1 MAKYLSHDT
10 KDLAILKKV
19 ISMLKNFLKFN
30 DGNNFAK
37 RISTFLKPKKV
48 RMKKKEHTEN
58 TKADKDKTVDSSLD
72 YQTDSEN
79 SESKFSATEE
89 QQTEDAE
96 SLVLDEKA
104 LLEAKIAEL
113 ETSKKELNDK
123 YLRLSAEFDNYRKR
137 TLRER
142 MELTKTAAESV
153 MLSILPVTDDFERAI
168 HSIEQGMDFEA
179 TKEGILLIYNKFKE
193 FNKQNGIS
201 EIEAEG
207 KVFDTDLHEALTK
220 IPAPTEEM
228 KGKIVDVIQK
238 GYYLN
243 DKVIRFAKVVVGE

>member
-1 MAKYLSHDT
+1 
-10 KDLAILKKV
+10 
-19 ISMLKNFLKFN
+19 
-30 DGNNFAK
+30 
-37 RISTFLKPKKV
+37 
-48 RMKKKEHTEN
+48 MKKKDYKEN
-58 TKADKDKTVDSSLD
+58 TKAGKDKVVNLN
-72 YQTDSEN
+72 TDN
-79 SESKFSATEE
+79 QKSA
-89 QQTEDAE
+89 EDAVATASE
-96 SLVLDEKA
+96 TENEELPIEELPILDEKQ
-104 LLEAKIAEL
+104 LLEAKVAEL
-113 ETSKKELNDK
+113 ESANKEITDK

-179 TKEGILLIYNKFKE
+179 VKEGLLLIYNKFKE
-193 FNKQNGIS
+193 FNKQNGIT
-201 EIEAEG
+201 EIEADG
-207 KVFDTDLHEALTK
+207 MDFDTDLHEALTK
-220 IPAPTEEM
+220 IPAPTKEL

>member
-1 MAKYLSHDT
+1 
-10 KDLAILKKV
+10 
-19 ISMLKNFLKFN
+19 
-30 DGNNFAK
+30 
-37 RISTFLKPKKV
+37 
-48 RMKKKEHTEN
+48 MKKKEHTEN
-58 TKADKDKTVDSSLD
+58 TKADNDKTVGSTLD
-72 YQTDSEN
+72 NQTDSEN

-89 QQTEDAE
+89 QPTEDAE

-153 MLSILPVTDDFERAI
+153 MLNILPVTDDFERAI

-220 IPAPTEEM
+220 IPAPSEEM